1 MNEFNLN
8 SISPIDG
15 RYFDKTKVLNK
26 YFSEKALIFYRLKVE
41 VEYFISLC
49 KIGIPQLDNFES
61 KKFDELRKIYLKF
74 SDEDAA
80 EIKEIERVTNH
91 DVKAVEYYIKQKFD
105 ALNLAEYK
113 EFVHFGLTSQDINNT
128 AIPLSVKDF
137 IEEVYIPKL
146 NNVLDAINVKCEEL
160 KDITIISRT
169 HGSIF
174 VTTIVFIS

>member
-49 KIGIPQLDNFES
+49 KTGIPQLKNFES
-61 KKFDELRKIYLKF
+61 KKFDELRKIYLEF
-74 SDEDAA
+74 SNDDAS

-91 DVKAVEYYIKQKFD
+91 DVKAVDIILSK
-105 ALNLAEYK
+105 NLII
-113 EFVHFGLTSQDINNT
+113 LT
-128 AIPLSVKDF
+128 
-137 IEEVYIPKL
+137 
-146 NNVLDAINVKCEEL
+146 
-160 KDITIISRT
+160 
-169 HGSIF
+169 
-174 VTTIVFIS
+174 